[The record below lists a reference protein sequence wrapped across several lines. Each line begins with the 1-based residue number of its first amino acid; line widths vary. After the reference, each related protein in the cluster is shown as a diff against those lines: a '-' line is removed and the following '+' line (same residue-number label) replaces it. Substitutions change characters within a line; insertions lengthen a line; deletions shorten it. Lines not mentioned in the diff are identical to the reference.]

1 VTGRLSDLVLVM
13 YANPPTETVVRLSR
27 GIVVTKVFD
36 IIMGL
41 DVPILRVFPIQDL
54 QTPCFDE
61 YVKFLKIY

>member
-1 VTGRLSDLVLVM
+1 M

-61 YVKFLKIY
+61 YVKFLKIH